1 MINMPM
7 SEYYQGIR
15 RKVGSELLMM
25 PSVAAVVRNKEDE
38 ILFIR
43 KPGESLWG
51 LPAGAIEPGE
61 RPGRTLRREVYEET
75 GLMVHP
81 TSILGVFGGAKYRY
95 EYSNGDQ
102 VEYTVIVFEC
112 SIIRG
117 TLRAIDGEIEEFKFF
132 KENELPEIAILYPR
146 EIFIKDRE
154 KTATIFE

>member
-15 RKVGSELLMM
+15 GKVGSELLMM

-51 LPAGAIEPGE
+51 LPAGAIEPGSVPE
-61 RPGRTLRREVYEET
+61 EPYAEVYEET

>member
-1 MINMPM
+1 MNNVPM
-7 SEYYQGIR
+7 SEYYQEIR
-15 RKVGSELLMM
+15 GKVGSELLMM
-25 PSVAAVVRNKEDE
+25 PSVAAVIRNKEDE

-43 KPGESLWG
+43 KPEESLWG

-81 TSILGVFGGAKYRY
+81 TTILGVFGGGKYRY
-95 EYSNGDQ
+95 EYNNGDQ

-117 TLRAIDGEIEEFKFF
+117 TLRAMDGEVEEFKFF
-132 KENELPEIAILYPR
+132 KESELPEMAIPYPV
-146 EIFIKDRE
+146 EIFKKDRE
-154 KTATIFE
+154 VTKTIFE